1 VIDSEPIGILKLS
14 LETGIPDHLV
24 RYSLR
29 VLEQQGLIAP
39 STQGAVATKSAKE
52 AYSEFRTELEKIM
65 EMTED
70 IKRLGFG
77 DDGNEKSDLKYEYL
91 YHIADAKFRAFGH
104 TMEEVFENAALA
116 MFIL

>member
-1 VIDSEPIGILKLS
+1 MLTRRVQQELELLKRHIIILKKVIDSEPIGILKLF
-14 LETGIPDHLV
+14 LETGIPDHRV

-39 STQGAVATKSAKE
+39 STQGAVATKSAKD
-52 AYSEFRTELEKIM
+52 AYSDFKIELEKII

-77 DDGNEKSDLKYEYL
+77 D
-91 YHIADAKFRAFGH
+91 
-104 TMEEVFENAALA
+104 
-116 MFIL
+116 